1 MSKIFNL
8 EYGVFNMDN
17 DNKLKAFLDS
27 LSFRDLTI
35 TVELLITGYVLY
47 FYATELLT
55 ASTVMREDP
64 SWVSGLLLKV
74 VVISIIVSIAGRVLL
89 DFVSD
94 DNVDKP
100 LDERQRL
107 IALAGLKPAY
117 WVLQSG
123 VCIAIFQYTAEAHGW
138 PQGATIAV
146 PFLAL
151 HILVVSFLLA
161 ELVGYGTQL
170 VQAHR
175 GASYG

>member
-1 MSKIFNL
+1 M
-8 EYGVFNMDN
+8 
-17 DNKLKAFLDS
+17 
-27 LSFRDLTI
+27 
-35 TVELLITGYVLY
+35 ELLVTGYVFY

-55 ASTVMREDP
+55 ASDVMREDP

-74 VVISIIVSIAGRVLL
+74 IVISIIVSIAGSALL
-89 DFVSD
+89 AFVSD
-94 DNVDKP
+94 DDIDKP
-100 LDERQRL
+100 LDERERL

-123 VCIAIFQYTAEAHGW
+123 VCVAIFQYTAEAHGW
-138 PQGATIAV
+138 PQGVAIDV

-170 VQAHR
+170 VRAHT